1 MVQVQMAS
9 PHSLFMHIR
18 RKIKRYR
25 IDVSYSDPN
34 VHAYSKR
41 IHEKSSMYSQDVFV
55 PLFDESPISWGV
67 RHVYV
72 SEYVYVADVKK
83 GFVVLPSILSTVSNA
98 CNDFSTV
105 CVCLNVCMRQS
116 SRFCCCCC
124 CCCW

>member
-1 MVQVQMAS
+1 MAQVQMAS

-18 RKIKRYR
+18 RRIKRYR

-67 RHVYV
+67 RHV
-72 SEYVYVADVKK
+72 SEYVYVHELEIVA
-83 GFVVLPSILSTVSNA
+83 VLL
-98 CNDFSTV
+98 
-105 CVCLNVCMRQS
+105 M
-116 SRFCCCCC
+116 
-124 CCCW
+124 